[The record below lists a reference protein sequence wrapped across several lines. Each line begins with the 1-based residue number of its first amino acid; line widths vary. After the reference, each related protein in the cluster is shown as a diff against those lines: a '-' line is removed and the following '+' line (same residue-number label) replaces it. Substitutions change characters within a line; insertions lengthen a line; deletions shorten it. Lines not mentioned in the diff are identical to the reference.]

1 MSRQFAA
8 RSNRAAIAKEPAVS
22 EPIRVAI
29 TFSVD
34 DEIVRTIE
42 AVDPRVTVVPFPRL
56 ALAPGVALTPE
67 QIEDAKAA
75 LEGVDVIFGPNTLPP
90 AILEGATSLK
100 WFQTITAGVDRM
112 AAEGLLTDR
121 YIITKVSGL
130 ASVAIAEY
138 VIGTMVML
146 AKGLHG
152 SVRDQAEHKWSFRFT
167 SELAGK
173 TCGIIGLGAI
183 GRETAKRA
191 RAFGMRVIAT
201 RRRPGEADSDPDCD
215 ALFAHSDLTRVLSE
229 SDYVVLCVPLTDET
243 RHLIGSEELKAMKP
257 TASIINIARG
267 AVVDQEALYAALVDG
282 TIASAALDVFEPEPL
297 PADNPLWDL
306 PNVIVTPHISG
317 AVEGYGH
324 RAARIFVANLRRYA
338 AGEPL
343 DNVVDPV
350 LSY

>member
-1 MSRQFAA
+1 M
-8 RSNRAAIAKEPAVS
+8 I

-29 TFSVD
+29 TFKVD
-34 DEIVRTIE
+34 DEVIHQIE
-42 AVDPRVTVVPFPRL
+42 AVDPRVKVVDFPRIVL
-56 ALAPGVALTPE
+56 AQGSALSE
-67 QIEDAKAA
+67 AQIEEAKAA
-75 LEGVDVIFGPNTLPP
+75 LSGVEVIFGPNTLPP
-90 AILEGATSLK
+90 AIVDSAKDLK

-112 AAEGLLTDR
+112 AADGMLTDR
-121 YIITKVSGL
+121 YVITKVSGL

-138 VIGTMVML
+138 VIGAMVML

-152 SVRDQAEHKWSFRFT
+152 SVRDQQEHKWSFRFT
-167 SELAGK
+167 SELPGK

-191 RAFGMRVIAT
+191 RAFGMRVVAT
-201 RRRPGEADSDPDCD
+201 RRRPGENEGDPDCD
-215 ALFAHSDLTRVLSE
+215 ALFPHSELTRVLQE

-243 RHLIGSEELKAMKP
+243 RHLIGAEELKAMKP
-257 TASIINIARG
+257 TASLINIARG
-267 AVVDQEALYAALVDG
+267 GVIDQEALYAALTDG

-297 PADNPLWDL
+297 PAESPFWDL

-324 RAARIFVANLRRYA
+324 RAAAIFVANLRRYV

-343 DNVVDPV
+343 ENVVDPV
-350 LSY
+350 LAY